1 MFLTNLYSQYEQY
14 KTKEN
19 QSENNKYREKKS
31 MARMERNVK
40 MKVKVRNKVV
50 CEGSRSRKYSRLG
63 YNEDIK
69 TFAQYGGVKTVSGI
83 CHFVDMNVW
92 D

>member
-1 MFLTNLYSQYEQY
+1 MNNVKQKKINL
-14 KTKEN
+14 KIIN
-19 QSENNKYREKKS
+19 IGKKS
-31 MARMERNVK
+31 IARMERNVK
-40 MKVKVRNKVV
+40 MKVRDKVV

-63 YNEDIK
+63 YNEHIK